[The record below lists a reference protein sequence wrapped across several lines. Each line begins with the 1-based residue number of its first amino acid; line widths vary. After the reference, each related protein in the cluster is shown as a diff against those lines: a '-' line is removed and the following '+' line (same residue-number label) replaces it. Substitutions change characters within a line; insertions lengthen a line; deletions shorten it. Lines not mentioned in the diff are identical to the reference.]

1 MSNNTPL
8 NEQAPT
14 LEELRKYLMDD
25 NGWSEEEWH
34 QFSGYYFRAI
44 DPVAGTTS
52 LSRDQWSFLAM
63 GFE

>member
-25 NGWSEEEWH
+25 NGWTQEEFD
-34 QFSGYYFRAI
+34 QFTGYYFRGINA
-44 DPVAGTTS
+44 DGTTS